1 MKLEDLPE
9 KQELLGSL
17 IIEATADE
25 MYDMLD
31 GKYKLPDSGNSSSS
45 GNERRRERSSERSSN
60 RGNRGNR
67 GGRSSRNSEE
77 DNF

>member
-31 GKYKLPDSGNSSSS
+31 GKYKLPDSGSSSSS
-45 GNERRRERSSERSSN
+45 GNERRRERSSERSTN